1 MNVYDKASRY
11 AAHLDAP
18 GFLRWLL
25 PDVPAAVSFHGWL
38 DTRTLPFPGE
48 ADRTC
53 DTVACFHDAAAGDWW
68 AVPVEFQIEPDG
80 EMFGRF
86 LEYLGRLWRERR
98 PAAGTGRYRVGAAV
112 VNLTGRG
119 AASRDMLLG
128 PTGPRTHLQVI
139 ERNLID
145 EDAAATLAGVAD
157 GRMSRAMLP
166 WIPLMRD
173 GGETGIMERWK
184 ELALAEPDSRR
195 RAEYGA
201 LALVFAEPAGRRALW
216 KQALEKWNMIE
227 SQQVLEWM
235 AEGEAK
241 GLREGLLRAS
251 RTRTLLRDLLE
262 DRFGPL
268 PEALVQQIE
277 ATTDPDVLRGHP
289 RRCRASANL
298 MTCTYDTPRGAV
310 HGL

>member
-1 MNVYDKASRY
+1 MNFYDKASRY

-86 LEYLGRLWRERR
+86 LEFLGRLWRERR
-98 PAAGTGRYRVGAAV
+98 PAADGTARYKVGAAV

-145 EDAAATLAGVAD
+145 EDAAATLAGVAE
-157 GRMSRAMLP
+157 GGVSRAMLP

-173 GGETGIMERWK
+173 GGEAGIMERWK
-184 ELALAEPDSRR
+184 ELALQEPDSRR

-201 LALVFAEPAGRRALW
+201 LALVFAEPAGRRPLW

-235 AEGEAK
+235 AEGQTREA
-241 GLREGLLRAS
+241 
-251 RTRTLLRDLLE
+251 RTLLRDLLE

-268 PEALVQQIE
+268 PEAVLRQIE
-277 ATTDPDVLRGHP
+277 AATDLTRLRAAARQVSHIGQLDDL
-289 RRCRASANL
+289 NL
-298 MTCTYDTPRGAV
+298 
-310 HGL
+310 

>member
-1 MNVYDKASRY
+1 M
-11 AAHLDAP
+11 
-18 GFLRWLL
+18 
-25 PDVPAAVSFHGWL
+25 PAAVSFHGWL

-68 AVPVEFQIEPDG
+68 AVPVEFQIAPDG

-86 LEYLGRLWRERR
+86 LEFLGRLWRERR
-98 PAAGTGRYRVGAAV
+98 PAADGTARYKVGAAV

-145 EDAAATLAGVAD
+145 EDAAATLAGVTD
-157 GRMSRAMLP
+157 GRIARAVLP
-166 WIPLMRD
+166 WIPMMRNGD
-173 GGETGIMERWK
+173 EMGIMERWK
-184 ELALAEPDSRR
+184 ELAVAEPDGRR

-201 LALVFAEPAGRRALW
+201 LALVFAEAAGRRALW
-216 KQALEKWNMIE
+216 RQALEKWNMIE

-241 GLREGLLRAS
+241 GLAEGLAEGQLREA
-251 RTRTLLRDLLE
+251 RTLLRDLLE
-262 DRFGPL
+262 DRFAPL
-268 PEALVQQIE
+268 PEAVLQLIE
-277 ATTDPDVLRGHP
+277 ATTDLTRLRG
-289 RRCRASANL
+289 RRQVSRL
-298 MTCTYDTPRGAV
+298 GQLDDL
-310 HGL
+310 HL

>member
-1 MNVYDKASRY
+1 MNAYDKASRY
-11 AAHLDAP
+11 AAHLDAA

-25 PDVPAAVSFHGWL
+25 PDLPASVSFHGWL

-53 DTVACFHDAAAGDWW
+53 DTVACFYDAAAGAWW

-86 LEYLGRLWRERR
+86 LEFLGRLWRERR
-98 PAAGTGRYRVGAAV
+98 PAAEGAAHYRVGAAV

-119 AASRDMLLG
+119 AASRDMLLS
-128 PTGPRTHLQVI
+128 PAGPRTRLHVV

-157 GRMSRAMLP
+157 GRLVRAVLP
-166 WIPLMRD
+166 WVPLMRD
-173 GGETGIMERWK
+173 GGDPGIMARWK
-184 ELALAEPDSRR
+184 ELALEEPDGRR

-201 LALVFAEPAGRRALW
+201 LALVFAEAAGRLEVW
-216 KQALEKWNMIE
+216 DQALKGWNVIE

-235 AEGEAK
+235 AEGKAEGLAE
-241 GLREGLLRAS
+241 GQLREA
-251 RTRTLLRDLLE
+251 RTLLRDLLT
-262 DRFGPL
+262 DRFAPL
-268 PEALVQQIE
+268 PEALSQRIE
-277 ATTDPDVLRGHP
+277 AATDLLRLRAAARQVLRLG
-289 RRCRASANL
+289 RL
-298 MTCTYDTPRGAV
+298 DD
-310 HGL
+310 LDL

>member
-1 MNVYDKASRY
+1 MNAYDKASRY

-25 PDVPAAVSFHGWL
+25 PDLPADVSFHGWL

-53 DTVACFHDAAAGDWW
+53 DTVACFHDEAAGDWW
-68 AVPVEFQIEPDG
+68 AAPVEFRIEPDG

-86 LEYLGRLWRERR
+86 LEFLGRLWRERR
-98 PAAGTGRYRVGAAV
+98 PAAEGAARYMVGAAV

-119 AASRDMLLG
+119 TASRDMVLG
-128 PTGPRTHLQVI
+128 PAGPRTHLQVV

-145 EDAAATLAGVAD
+145 EDAAATLTGVAD
-157 GRMSRAMLP
+157 GRVSRALLP

-184 ELALAEPDSRR
+184 ELALAEPDGRR

-201 LALVFAEPAGRRALW
+201 LALVFAEAAGRRALW

-241 GLREGLLRAS
+241 GQMREARRLLRN
-251 RTRTLLRDLLE
+251 LLE

-268 PEALVQQIE
+268 PEVLAQRIE
-277 ATTDPDVLRGHP
+277 ATADLERLR
-289 RRCRASANL
+289 A
-298 MTCTYDTPRGAV
+298 AV
-310 HGL
+310 RQVSHLSQLDDLQL

>member
-18 GFLRWLL
+18 GFLRWLMPDL
-25 PDVPAAVSFHGWL
+25 PPNVAFHGWL

-53 DTVACFHDAAAGDWW
+53 DTVACFHHAGTGDWW

-98 PAAGTGRYRVGAAV
+98 PAADGTARYKVGAAV

-119 AASRDMLLG
+119 VASRDMLLG
-128 PTGPRTHLQVI
+128 PSGPRTQLQVV

-145 EDAAATLAGVAD
+145 EDATATLAGVAG
-157 GRMSRAMLP
+157 GRIARAVLP

-173 GGETGIMERWK
+173 GGEPGIMERWK
-184 ELALAEPDSRR
+184 ELALAEPDGRR

-201 LALVFAEPAGRRALW
+201 LALVFAEPAGRRPLW
-216 KQALEKWNMIE
+216 KQALEKWNMTE

-241 GLREGLLRAS
+241 GQLREARA
-251 RTRTLLRDLLE
+251 LLRDLLE

-268 PEALVQQIE
+268 PEALAQRIE
-277 ATTDPDVLRGHP
+277 AANDITRLRAAARQVSRLGQLNDL
-289 RRCRASANL
+289 SL
-298 MTCTYDTPRGAV
+298 
-310 HGL
+310 

>member
-1 MNVYDKASRY
+1 VNVYDKASRY
-11 AAHLDAP
+11 AAHLDAA
-18 GFLRWLL
+18 GFLRWLM
-25 PDVPAAVSFHGWL
+25 PDLPAAVSYNGWL

-53 DTVACFHDAAAGDWW
+53 DTVACFHDGVANEWW

-86 LEYLGRLWRERR
+86 MEFLGRLWREQR
-98 PAAGTGRYRVGAAV
+98 PAADGTARYKVGAAV

-119 AASRDMLLG
+119 AASRDMVLG
-128 PTGPRTHLQVI
+128 PAGSRTHLQVI
-139 ERNLID
+139 ERNFAD
-145 EDAAATLAGVAD
+145 EDAGATLAGIAE
-157 GRMSRAMLP
+157 GRIARAMLP

-173 GGETGIMERWK
+173 GGEPGIIEQWK

-201 LALVFAEPAGRRALW
+201 LALVFAEPVGRRPLW

-241 GLREGLLRAS
+241 GELRGELRGKLQVSRTILRE
-251 RTRTLLRDLLE
+251 LLE
-262 DRFGPL
+262 DRFGAL
-268 PEALVQQIE
+268 PEALTQRIE
-277 ATTDPDVLRGHP
+277 ATTDPEQLLAAARQVSHLGQLDDLQW
-289 RRCRASANL
+289 
-298 MTCTYDTPRGAV
+298 
-310 HGL
+310 